1 MQSWFWESHLW
12 KINHLTLADRRQ
24 HDTFVSL
31 SLSWW
36 KTGWSHRLRRV
47 TPYTG
52 KWQGP
57 SSCVPDL
64 AQSLTV
70 TPCSSMCTR
79 DTHHD
84 SGQNVWA
91 ECFVCLMMHIYT
103 GCHLSNTI
111 NTSRTMQIWINT
123 SWIQTQLLIN
133 TSNTH
138 IGWEYKTQCHRY
150 ANKIL
155 WWCMMGETATTCF
168 LQGSLS
174 KAIEF
179 TNSLSTLEREWG
191 MYIHIGVKRRAIAPA
206 TLKWGYQ
213 VPRDIRL
220 RGSPLP
226 RVFDGPPES
235 QGALLLSCQSLSY
248 VHCSDQNCRRQIT
261 GSFQRPVRGGEGIV
275 SHIEIKESMYV
286 LCTNA

>member
-1 MQSWFWESHLW
+1 MEDRLIPPPEESY
-12 KINHLTLADRRQ
+12 
-24 HDTFVSL
+24 SL
-31 SLSWW
+31 
-36 KTGWSHRLRRV
+36 HRKMAGAFL
-47 TPYTG
+47 
-52 KWQGP
+52 
-57 SSCVPDL
+57 L
-64 AQSLTV
+64 
-70 TPCSSMCTR
+70 CTR
-79 DTHHD
+79 LGAVINCYPMFQYVYQRYTSWLWAECLGRM

>member
-1 MQSWFWESHLW
+1 MILGEPFMEDKPFDFGRQETTRHIRQLIPIMMEDRLIPPPEESY
-12 KINHLTLADRRQ
+12 
-24 HDTFVSL
+24 SL
-31 SLSWW
+31 
-36 KTGWSHRLRRV
+36 HRKMAGAFL
-47 TPYTG
+47 
-52 KWQGP
+52 
-57 SSCVPDL
+57 L
-64 AQSLTV
+64 
-70 TPCSSMCTR
+70 CTR
-79 DTHHD
+79 LGAVINCYPMFQYVYQRYT
-84 SGQNVWA
+84 SWLWA
-91 ECFVCLMMHIYT
+91 ECFVCHLHWLSPDIYT
-103 GCHLSNTI
+103 GCHLSNAI
-111 NTSRTMQIWINT
+111 NTSRTMQTSINT
-123 SWIQTQLLIN
+123 SWIQTQFLIN

-261 GSFQRPVRGGEGIV
+261 GSFQRPVRGGEEIV
-275 SHIEIKESMYV
+275 SWCLNMKRLISYFDRTLK
-286 LCTNA
+286 